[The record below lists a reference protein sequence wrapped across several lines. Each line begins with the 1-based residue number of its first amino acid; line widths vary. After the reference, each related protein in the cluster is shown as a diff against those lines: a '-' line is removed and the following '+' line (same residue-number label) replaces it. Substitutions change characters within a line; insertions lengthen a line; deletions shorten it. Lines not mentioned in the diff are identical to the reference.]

1 MRHTFRFNTRGVQ
14 RVDLHLLLAIVMLTV
29 FGLVMILSAS
39 GYICATS
46 KIYDY
51 NMYYLAEKQLMYSV
65 IGIVVMLFIARLD
78 YHIWAIAGL
87 PAYGLAIGVIFLLT
101 IDEGFIHGITRDEA
115 TRWLAVGPLSFQ
127 VADAVKLA
135 LVVFFAWF
143 ICILGKV
150 MNYSLG
156 VLPVWIAGG
165 IVAVL
170 IYYISSNLSTAIIIL
185 GMTVLVSYVASRK
198 TWIFMLAGSVA
209 AAFVVYYVMG
219 IAMDM
224 PTGAEVATMP
234 FRDRRIVAW
243 LDPFNPE
250 YISSISYQ
258 VVQSLYAV
266 GRGGLTG
273 KGLGNSLQK
282 LGSIPEAQND
292 MIFAIVIEELG
303 VLGAGVILLLFGYLL
318 YQVFAIAVRARDK
331 FGRLL
336 VTGVMVHI
344 ALQVLLNVAVTLNL
358 IPNTGVSMPFF
369 SSGGTSAMF
378 LYIEFGLVFSVWRT
392 DTAMRQDAK
401 VKAEQTEQALKEAVD
416 TASGHGQRPGQT
428 KSTEEGR
435 TTGQTK
441 STGEG
446 RTTGRME
453 TTGEKRTAGKVRMSG
468 ARSRSR

>member
-1 MRHTFRFNTRGVQ
+1 MRHTFRFNTRSVA
-14 RVDLHLLLAIVMLTV
+14 RVDLHLLLAIVMLTI

-46 KIYDY
+46 KIYKYD
-51 NMYYLAEKQLMYSV
+51 MFYLAEKQLFYSV
-65 IGIVVMLFIARLD
+65 LGIGIMLFIARID
-78 YHIWAIAGL
+78 YHVWAMAGL
-87 PAYGLAIGVIFLLT
+87 PAYFMAVGVILLLT
-101 IDEGFIHGITRDEA
+101 IDDGFVHGITRDEA
-115 TRWLAVGPLSFQ
+115 TRWLAIGPLSFQ

-143 ICILGKV
+143 ICIMGKA
-150 MNYSLG
+150 MNHSLG
-156 VLPVWIAGG
+156 VLPVWILGG
-165 IVAVL
+165 AVAYL
-170 IYYISSNLSTAIIIL
+170 IYDISSNLSTAIIIL
-185 GMTVLVSYVASRK
+185 GMTMLVSYVASRK
-198 TWIFMLAGSVA
+198 TWIFVLAGILGVG
-209 AAFVVYYVMG
+209 FVIYYVMG

-224 PTGAEVATMP
+224 PTGAEVAALP
-234 FRDRRIVAW
+234 YRDRRIVAW

-258 VVQSLYAV
+258 TVQSLYAV

-273 KGLGNSLQK
+273 VGLGNSLQK

-292 MIFAIVIEELG
+292 MIFAIVLEELG

-318 YQVFAIAVRARDK
+318 YQVFAIAVRAQDK

-369 SSGGTSAMF
+369 SSGGTSAIF

-392 DTAMRQDAK
+392 DTAMLKDAK
-401 VKAEQTEQALKEAVD
+401 EKSEQTEQAVKKSVEAV
-416 TASGHGQRPGQT
+416 AGQEQKAR
-428 KSTEEGR
+428 
-435 TTGQTK
+435 
-441 STGEG
+441 
-446 RTTGRME
+446 
-453 TTGEKRTAGKVRMSG
+453 KRGKRG
-468 ARSRSR
+468 

>member
-1 MRHTFRFNTRGVQ
+1 MRHTFRFNTRSVA
-14 RVDLHLLLAIVMLTV
+14 RVDLHLLLAIVMLTI

-46 KIYDY
+46 KIYKYD
-51 NMYYLAEKQLMYSV
+51 MFYLAEKQLFYSV
-65 IGIVVMLFIARLD
+65 LGIVIMLFIARID
-78 YHIWAIAGL
+78 YHVWAMAGL
-87 PAYGLAIGVIFLLT
+87 PAYILAVGVILLLT

-143 ICILGKV
+143 ICIMGKA
-150 MNYSLG
+150 MNHSLG
-156 VLPVWIAGG
+156 VLPVWILGG
-165 IVAVL
+165 AVAYL
-170 IYYISSNLSTAIIIL
+170 IYDISSNLSTAIIIL

-198 TWIFMLAGSVA
+198 TWIFVLAGILAVG
-209 AAFVVYYVMG
+209 FVVYYVMG

-224 PTGAEVATMP
+224 PTGAEVAALP
-234 FRDRRIVAW
+234 YRDRRVVAW

-258 VVQSLYAV
+258 TVQSLYAV

-273 KGLGNSLQK
+273 VGLGNSLQK

-292 MIFAIVIEELG
+292 MIFAIVLEELG

-318 YQVFAIAVRARDK
+318 YQVFAIAVRAQDK

-369 SSGGTSAMF
+369 SSGGTSAIF

-392 DTAMRQDAK
+392 DTAMLKDAK
-401 VKAEQTEQALKEAVD
+401 EKSEQTEQAVKEAVE
-416 TASGHGQRPGQT
+416 A
-428 KSTEEGR
+428 
-435 TTGQTK
+435 
-441 STGEG
+441 
-446 RTTGRME
+446 
-453 TTGEKRTAGKVRMSG
+453 AL
-468 ARSRSR
+468 